1 MGRLVYVMGP
11 SGAGKDAVLGFAR
24 TRIDGRHPV
33 VFAHRYADRPP
44 GPGHPNEVSLGP
56 GEFAL
61 RDARGLFAFSWAAWG
76 VRYGVGIE
84 VERWAARDL
93 VVVVSGSRAH
103 FATLN
108 PARPDLLPVLITASP
123 GVRERRLHARGREDA
138 TAIAERLQRGEAFAP
153 VHPALVTVDN
163 DGPLAEAGT
172 VFVDVLVA
180 ATGGP
185 LMAPARAAGGCV
197 T

>member
-24 TRIDGRHPV
+24 ERIDGRHPV
-33 VFAHRYADRPP
+33 AFAHRYTTRPP

-56 GEFAL
+56 GEFEL
-61 RDARGLFAFSWAAWG
+61 REGRGLCAFAWAAWG

-84 VERWAARDL
+84 VDLWAAHGL

-103 FATLN
+103 FATVD
-108 PARPDLLPVLITASP
+108 PGRADLLPVLVTAAP
-123 GVRERRLHARGREDA
+123 AIRGRRLRARGREDA
-138 TAIAERLQRGEAFAP
+138 GAIAERLRRGDALVPA
-153 VHPALVTVDN
+153 HPALVTIEN

-172 VFVDVLVA
+172 SLVDLLIA
-180 ATGGP
+180 AAGGP
-185 LMAPARAAGGCV
+185 LVA
-197 T
+197 